1 MINVD
6 QINKL
11 QRDTVDR
18 WHDEAIDNPFDGLE
32 ATICKQ
38 HSFNFQLWHEEDIAR
53 SRDVSDAQIAQVKR
67 AIDGFNQQRNDWIE
81 KVDDEI
87 TAMVKLKDI
96 TISADAPLNTETPGS
111 AIDRLS
117 IMALRVYHLREQLE
131 RTDVDQQHRES
142 VEKKLAVCLMQQADL
157 SESLQGLLNDIFA
170 GKKKHR
176 TYRQNKMYNDPTLN
190 PYLYAARSG
199 TETANS
205 GKKAA

>member
-1 MINVD
+1 MINVT

-18 WHDEAIDNPFDGLE
+18 WHHDPIDNPFDGLE

-38 HSFNFQLWHEEDIAR
+38 HSFNFQLWHQEDIAR
-53 SRDVSDAQIAQVKR
+53 SRDVSDAQIAEVKR

-87 TAMVKLKDI
+87 TAMLKLKDVAV
-96 TISADAPLNTETPGS
+96 ADDTPLNTETPGS

-117 IMALRVYHLREQLE
+117 IMALRVYHLREQRD
-131 RTDVDQQHRES
+131 RTDADSQHIKK
-142 VEKKLAVCLMQQADL
+142 VEQKLAVCLMQQADL
-157 SESLQGLLNDIFA
+157 SQSLQELLNDIFA

-190 PYLYAARSG
+190 PYLYAARAGSS
-199 TETANS
+199 A
-205 GKKAA
+205 KKAA

>member
-1 MINVD
+1 MIKVE

-11 QRDTVDR
+11 QSTTVDR
-18 WHDEAIDNPFDGLE
+18 WHHEPIDNPFDGLE

-53 SRDVSDAQIAQVKR
+53 SRDVSDTQIAKVKR

-87 TAMVKLKDI
+87 TAMLKLKDI
-96 TISADAPLNTETPGS
+96 PVSEDTPLNTETPGS

-117 IMALRVYHLREQLE
+117 IMSLRVYHLREQLE
-131 RTDVDQQHRES
+131 RTDVDQQHREN
-142 VEKKLAVCLMQQADL
+142 VENKLAVCLMQQADL
-157 SESLQGLLNDIFA
+157 SQSLQELLSDIFA
-170 GKKKHR
+170 GKKRHR

-190 PYLYAARSG
+190 PYLYAARGSSS
-199 TETANS
+199 TN
-205 GKKAA
+205 KAA

>member
-1 MINVD
+1 MINVEH
-6 QINKL
+6 INKL

-18 WHDEAIDNPFDGLE
+18 WHNEPIDNPFGGLE

-38 HSFNFQLWHEEDIAR
+38 HSFNFQLWHQEDIAR
-53 SRDVSDAQIAQVKR
+53 SRDVSDAQIAEVKR

-81 KVDDEI
+81 KVDDQI
-87 TAMVKLKDI
+87 TAMLKLKDI
-96 TISADAPLNTETPGS
+96 TVSHDAPLNTETPGS

-131 RTDVDQQHRES
+131 RTDADQQHRET
-142 VEKKLAVCLMQQADL
+142 VENKLAVCLMQQADL
-157 SESLQGLLNDIFA
+157 SQSLQALLNDIFA

-190 PYLYAARSG
+190 PYLYAARAS
-199 TETANS
+199 NS
-205 GKKAA
+205 ATKAA